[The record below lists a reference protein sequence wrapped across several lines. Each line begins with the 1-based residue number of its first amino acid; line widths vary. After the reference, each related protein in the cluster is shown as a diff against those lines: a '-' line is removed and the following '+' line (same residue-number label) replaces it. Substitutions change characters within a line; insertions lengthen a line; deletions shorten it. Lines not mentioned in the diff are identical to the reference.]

1 MTEKEKA
8 HELLET
14 WSDNEETMGEQA
26 AYQVACEMLNIDPD
40 HGYELLA
47 EHCAEK
53 K

>member
-26 AYQVACEMLNIDPD
+26 AYCVACEMLGISED
-40 HGYELLA
+40 HGYDLLA